1 MLRRQGT
8 RRKTAMIS
16 GNRQKSEFEKRLERI
31 AAGGPNTM
39 KQIHVGVADGAAPR
53 RGGGTPAMGVASFAQ
68 VLLSPFTV
76 LAAFLT
82 GALAV
87 LAVRLVRFRYL
98 GEGLRGEEPLA
109 AMAWDAAGALAV
121 LMVLRVVLRSGG
133 WLRTPPRL
141 LGAAAMLVGMHN
153 LVYLQPAPFEA
164 LFSPAWVE
172 EVVNQTAPRTLL
184 LAGMSYEL
192 PQRPAEDEEPA
203 MPRILRLD

>member
-1 MLRRQGT
+1 
-8 RRKTAMIS
+8 MIS

-39 KQIHVGVADGAAPR
+39 RQIYVGVAGEAAPR
-53 RGGGTPAMGVASFAQ
+53 RGGGVPSLGVASLAQ
-68 VLLSPFTV
+68 VLMSPFTV

-87 LAVRLVRFRYL
+87 LAVRLFRFRYL
-98 GEGLRGEEPLA
+98 GEGLTGEEPLA

-121 LMVLRVVLRSGG
+121 LLVLRVVLRSGG

-141 LGAAAMLVGMHN
+141 LGALAMLVGMHN

-172 EVVNQTAPRTLL
+172 EVVQGTAPRTLL
-184 LAGMSYEL
+184 LAGTSYEL
-192 PQRPAEDEEPA
+192 PQPAPARSEEPA
-203 MPRILRLD
+203 KPRILRLN